1 MANNSTRYHG
11 NWLFKIFPKCAKH
24 CLNILYKINF
34 KPFFLK
40 KKYKVYPSFTRR
52 WKILGSTYFDN
63 FETFVLKQSS
73 QVCLGFTHIQWY
85 GHRKRSQVKYNDV
98 FLDLYQ
104 GQIFSFLIYLN
115 SIVIKIIQLNFIDI
129 WLIQFLYRDL

>member
-1 MANNSTRYHG
+1 MEIDYLKYFPNAQNIA
-11 NWLFKIFPKCAKH
+11 LIFCTKWISNH
-24 CLNILYKINF
+24 
-34 KPFFLK
+34 FFLK